1 MNIKAK
7 KNVTKQSDNNLIAI
21 CESKVTLNLNKP
33 AYDGICILNFSKL
46 LMYEFHHDCI
56 KNKYCNKSRL
66 LFNDI
71 DGFMYKIKTKGFYED
86 FSKDKEMFDF
96 SNFPAK

>member
-1 MNIKAK
+1 
-7 KNVTKQSDNNLIAI
+7 
-21 CESKVTLNLNKP
+21 
-33 AYDGICILNFSKL
+33 
-46 LMYEFHHDCI
+46 MYEFHHDCI

>member
-33 AYDGICILNFSKL
+33 TLSW
-46 LMYEFHHDCI
+46 
-56 KNKYCNKSRL
+56 
-66 LFNDI
+66 DI
-71 DGFMYKIKTKGFYED
+71 YFRSE
-86 FSKDKEMFDF
+86 
-96 SNFPAK
+96 